1 MTESW
6 TPWPES
12 EPTGPLPPHSS
23 RTPSARWAVL
33 AGGGLLAAGVVLQT
47 VVLWFLAGYLGPTGS
62 FAYRLSIFYGGLGGS
77 YALQGVGILIGAVG
91 WAAREPRE
99 RPSRGHR
106 PDPRVASRWR
116 VGRALAVA
124 GGVVAASAQLFNAV
138 SLLLASPYVASQR
151 FVLLTP
157 EVQIVPSL
165 LLGLGIVLFVSGWAL
180 RKTPEPFEAN
190 QAA

>member
-1 MTESW
+1 MTEPW

-12 EPTGPLPPHSS
+12 EPTGLPPPHSS
-23 RTPSARWAVL
+23 QTTSARWAVL
-33 AGGGLLAAGVVLQT
+33 TGGGLLAAGVVLQT

-62 FAYRLSIFYGGLGGS
+62 FADRLSIFYVGLGGS
-77 YALQGVGILIGAVG
+77 YALQGVGILIGAIG

-99 RPSRGHR
+99 RPTRGHR

-116 VGRALAVA
+116 LGRSLAVA
-124 GGVVAASAQLFNAV
+124 GGVVAASAQLFSAV
-138 SLLLASPYVASQR
+138 SLLLTSPYVASQR

-165 LLGLGIVLFVSGWAL
+165 LLGVGILLFVAGWAL
-180 RKTPEPFEAN
+180 RKTPEPSDTTEVA
-190 QAA
+190 